1 MHMRKK
7 DYLTDVKIIFF
18 SPAATDQLLSRTNS
32 NPRERKDKRK
42 KSAWLIFILY
52 MKDDFLMIDI
62 CRTKLCKCELIDFW
76 KFNALHII
84 STIHRR
90 IAGDIFPIFEGIF
103 CKTGKVYAN
112 RKTAHDKGHI
122 IN

>member
-42 KSAWLIFILY
+42 KSAGLIFSLY
-52 MKDDFLMIDI
+52 MKDDL
-62 CRTKLCKCELIDFW
+62 LITW
-76 KFNALHII
+76 WL
-84 STIHRR
+84 
-90 IAGDIFPIFEGIF
+90 IFVEQNY
-103 CKTGKVYAN
+103 VSVSW
-112 RKTAHDKGHI
+112 
-122 IN
+122 